1 MNVINQMTDLLDDMA
16 MAFYHSLVI
25 EKPKISYL
33 TCLSKTLNSFYDE
46 DILEDEKLLE
56 EDLEIINKSYEEI
69 TNITINEEEMRKAL
83 LLLEIKAYKHSNLS
97 LDNITPDGVGI
108 IFTFLIDLQKN
119 IKFNNMLDIT
129 VGSGN
134 LSMVISNYT
143 QQDFN
148 LIGIENDE
156 DLCEYLVI
164 KANFLEKNF
173 DIRLQDCLLYNFNNI
188 DCIVG
193 DLPSYEYI
201 NEGYSSPLYDAGV
214 REFQYLAIE
223 RHMFTG
229 HDDTMAYY
237 LVNNDFFTLKDN
249 EIFKKEFSKFAYFK
263 AIIVLPP
270 NFSQGLPKMILVVAK
285 RSENMNKKVE
295 TNIFT
300 MPNYHETDKWQNTL
314 RNIKAYLEE

>member
-1 MNVINQMTDLLDDMA
+1 MTDLLDEMA
-16 MAFYHSLVI
+16 MAFYHSWVV

-46 DILEDEKLLE
+46 EILEDEKLLE
-56 EDLEIINKSYEEI
+56 EDLEIINKNYDEI
-69 TNITINEEEMRKAL
+69 TKLSINEEEMRKAL

-119 IKFNNMLDIT
+119 IKHNNLLDIT

-134 LSMVISNYT
+134 LSMVISNYSK
-143 QQDFN
+143 QKFN

-156 DLCEYLVI
+156 ELCEYLVI

-173 DIRLQDCLLYNFNNI
+173 DIRLQDSLLYNFNNI
-188 DCIVG
+188 DCIIG

-201 NEGYSSPLYDAGV
+201 NEGYSSALYDDGV
-214 REFQYLAIE
+214 REFEYLAIE
-223 RHMFTG
+223 RHLFTG
-229 HDDTMAYY
+229 HDDTLAYY
-237 LVNNDFFTLKDN
+237 LVNNDFFTKKDN
-249 EIFKKEFSKFAYFK
+249 EKFKQEFLKHAYFK

-285 RSENMNKKVE
+285 RSENMTKKVQ

-300 MPNYHETDKWQNTL
+300 MPNYQEKDKWQNTL